1 METTIMG
8 YIGIIHTD
16 PVTNKRL
23 GAVRNSSRIPSLQN
37 LEAWCTRDPA
47 S

>member
-1 METTIMG
+1 METIMG
-8 YIGIIHTD
+8 YIGVINTD

-23 GAVRNSSRIPSLQN
+23 GALRNSSRIFSLQK
-37 LEAWCTRDPA
+37 LEAWCTLDLA